1 MIQTIHISNYALI
14 DTIDIVLHPG
24 LNIVTGETGAGKSII
39 LGALSLLLGGRAD
52 TKAVRDLKQKSV
64 IEASFCIKGFDN
76 LKTICEENDID
87 WDSETMILR
96 REITPAGRS
105 RAFVNDSPVNLS
117 VLQQIALSLI
127 DIHSQHQNLL
137 LASPPYQL
145 RVIDSLAGNDERLAR
160 LTAAYMAY
168 RQALKHYKLER
179 KAIEQAKEDE
189 EFLRFQYQ
197 RLKEA
202 NLRAGELEEL
212 EHERE
217 LLTNM
222 SDVKNSLGIILS
234 SLMEGEENAD
244 QMLKRA
250 ADESRGLSDLV
261 DDADS
266 LTERLQALRVEA
278 QDIASTFAAYDHSL
292 NADPERLNEVEERL
306 NVLYDLLRR
315 YKSETVEELISQRE
329 EIKGRLK
336 GIDLCDETLH
346 ELEITAKQA
355 KRGALEIAAEISKA
369 RHAEA
374 ERFASVLKERALPL
388 GMKNL
393 QCQISIRDTELTI
406 TGIDQVEFLFAFNKN
421 QPLLP
426 VGNTASGGE
435 ISRLMLSIKSIV
447 ADKMQLPSIIFD
459 EVDTGVSGD
468 VANKMGEMM
477 RQISSNIQ
485 VLAITHLPQ
494 VASKGDHHYKVFKED
509 TDSSTITRIKELTI
523 EERISELA
531 IMLSGS
537 SVDNAAL
544 ENARSLLGESIKT
557 KVQTNFKI

>member
-1 MIQTIHISNYALI
+1 MIRTLHISNYALI
-14 DTIDIVLHPG
+14 DTIDIELHPG

-52 TKAVRDLKQKSV
+52 TKAVRDLKQKSI
-64 IEASFCIKGFDN
+64 IEASFGVKGFDH
-76 LKTICEENDID
+76 LRQLCEENDID
-87 WDSETMILR
+87 WDADTMILR

-117 VLQQIALSLI
+117 VLQQTALSLI

-145 RVIDSLAGNDERLAR
+145 RVLDSLAGNNERLTK
-160 LTAAYMAY
+160 LSEAYMAY
-168 RQALKHYKLER
+168 RQALKRYKLER
-179 KAIEQAKEDE
+179 KSIEQAKDDE
-189 EFLRFQYQ
+189 EFWRFQYQ

-217 LLTNM
+217 LLINM
-222 SDVKNSLGIILS
+222 SDVKNSLGIIMS
-234 SLMEGEENAD
+234 SLVEGEENAD
-244 QMLKRA
+244 QILKRS

-261 DDADS
+261 EDADN
-266 LTERLQALRVEA
+266 LTERLQALRVEV
-278 QDIASTFAAYDHSL
+278 QDIASTFAAYDRSL
-292 NADPERLNEVEERL
+292 NADPSRLNEVEERL
-306 NVLYDLLRR
+306 NVIYDLMRR
-315 YKSETVEELISQRE
+315 YKSETVEDLISQRD
-329 EIKGRLK
+329 EIKERLK
-336 GIDLCDETLH
+336 SIDLSDETLRK
-346 ELEITAKQA
+346 LEIIAKQA

-369 RHAEA
+369 RHSEA
-374 ERFASVLKERALPL
+374 ERFAEILKERALPL

-393 QCQISIRDTELTI
+393 QCQISVRDTELTI

-494 VASKGDHHYKVFKED
+494 VASKGDHHYKVFKQD
-509 TDSSTITRIKELTI
+509 TDNSTITLIKELSMQD
-523 EERISELA
+523 RVNELA
-531 IMLSGS
+531 LMLSGS
-537 SVDNAAL
+537 SIDKAAL
-544 ENARSLLGESIKT
+544 DNARSLLGDNYK
-557 KVQTNFKI
+557 

>member
-1 MIQTIHISNYALI
+1 
-14 DTIDIVLHPG
+14 
-24 LNIVTGETGAGKSII
+24 
-39 LGALSLLLGGRAD
+39 
-52 TKAVRDLKQKSV
+52 
-64 IEASFCIKGFDN
+64 
-76 LKTICEENDID
+76 
-87 WDSETMILR
+87 
-96 REITPAGRS
+96 
-105 RAFVNDSPVNLS
+105 
-117 VLQQIALSLI
+117 
-127 DIHSQHQNLL
+127 
-137 LASPPYQL
+137 
-145 RVIDSLAGNDERLAR
+145 
-160 LTAAYMAY
+160 
-168 RQALKHYKLER
+168 
-179 KAIEQAKEDE
+179 
-189 EFLRFQYQ
+189 
-197 RLKEA
+197 
-202 NLRAGELEEL
+202 
-212 EHERE
+212 
-217 LLTNM
+217 
-222 SDVKNSLGIILS
+222 
-234 SLMEGEENAD
+234 
-244 QMLKRA
+244 
-250 ADESRGLSDLV
+250 
-261 DDADS
+261 
-266 LTERLQALRVEA
+266 
-278 QDIASTFAAYDHSL
+278 
-292 NADPERLNEVEERL
+292 
-306 NVLYDLLRR
+306 
-315 YKSETVEELISQRE
+315 
-329 EIKGRLK
+329 
-336 GIDLCDETLH
+336 
-346 ELEITAKQA
+346 
-355 KRGALEIAAEISKA
+355 
-369 RHAEA
+369 
-374 ERFASVLKERALPL
+374 
-388 GMKNL
+388 MKNL